1 MKLTEQKYTA
11 ERGKTTETY
20 QSLTATVEMGNN
32 RNYVTLE
39 LDFMHRWR
47 SKEELSS
54 YLKWAAEKIL
64 KLPA

>member
-1 MKLTEQKYTA
+1 MRQIETKYSA

-54 YLKWAAEKIL
+54 YLSWAAEKIL
-64 KLPA
+64 TLPA